1 MCTSCGTDFQ
11 TIFTAAHLNNN
22 AAALLESG
30 DFRGAILQLQLALT
44 PVKHLMK
51 NKCSCNLC
59 SGPVSVVLDHVMA
72 ARPPKRQG
80 QDEQH
85 HQGGDYIYG
94 QAIYLPKDLVQESAT
109 KYLSRLTI
117 AVAVT
122 FNMALAHQLLATQGG
137 IYRNALLG
145 KAARIYERSF
155 TMFQNH
161 GSDGG
166 TIFVLASLNNLAMI
180 HKASGNDFVASKC
193 FQRLLSML
201 MILVDRGHEQSA
213 PCFDGFLT
221 NTAHLVSRQ
230 TVAAAA

>member
-1 MCTSCGTDFQ
+1 MCTSCCTDLQ
-11 TIFTAAHLNNN
+11 SIFAAAHLNNH
-22 AAALLESG
+22 AVSLLDSG

-44 PVKHLMK
+44 PVKQLMK
-51 NKCSCNLC
+51 NKCCCNLC
-59 SGPVSVVLDHVMA
+59 TGPVSVVLDHIMA
-72 ARPPKRQG
+72 ARPQNSLG
-80 QDEQH
+80 QDEH
-85 HQGGDYIYG
+85 HQCGDYIYG

-137 IYRNALLG
+137 IYRDALLG

-155 TMFQNH
+155 TMFKNH

-166 TIFVLASLNNLAMI
+166 TIFVLASLNNLAII

-201 MILVDRGHEQSA
+201 MILVDRGHEQSS